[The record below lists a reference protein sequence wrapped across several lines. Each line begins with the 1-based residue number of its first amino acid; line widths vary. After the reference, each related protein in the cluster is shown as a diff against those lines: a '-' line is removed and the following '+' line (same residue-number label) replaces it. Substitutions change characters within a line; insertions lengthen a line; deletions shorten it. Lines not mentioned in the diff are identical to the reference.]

1 MRPLTAG
8 CLYGAVAA
16 LIALAVNFY
25 FLLLNPAETS
35 GWVIA
40 VIIANFPTLALASYV
55 FLAVLAALAARPVR
69 LDPGVSYS
77 ALLLRDG
84 ALAATV
90 VALMVGAVGFF
101 ATALQATAF
110 ADEMRV
116 YAREAAPL
124 AASYTNE
131 QRREIREGRED
142 RGAPRGDL
150 PPPSNAEDLRRNLS
164 PPHLSELGISIAS
177 TVVLAVLLGTVGAIT
192 GAVRGRLGGYSEDDG
207 SSSEPRSV
215 GGA

>member
-1 MRPLTAG
+1 MRPLAAG
-8 CLYGAVAA
+8 SSYGAVAA
-16 LIALAVNFY
+16 LVALAVNFY
-25 FLLLNPAETS
+25 FLLLNPAETP

-40 VIIANFPTLALASYV
+40 VIIAYLPTLAIASYV

-90 VALMVGAVGFF
+90 VALMVGAMGFL
-101 ATALQATAF
+101 ATVLQATAF

-131 QRREIREGRED
+131 QRREIREGREG

-150 PPPSNAEDLRRNLS
+150 PPPSNAQDLRRNLA
-164 PPHLSELGISIAS
+164 PPRLSDLGTTIAS
-177 TVVLAVLLGTVGAIT
+177 TVVLAVLLGTAGAIT
-192 GAVRGRLGGYSEDDG
+192 GAVRGRLGGYPEDNG
-207 SSSEPRSV
+207 SS